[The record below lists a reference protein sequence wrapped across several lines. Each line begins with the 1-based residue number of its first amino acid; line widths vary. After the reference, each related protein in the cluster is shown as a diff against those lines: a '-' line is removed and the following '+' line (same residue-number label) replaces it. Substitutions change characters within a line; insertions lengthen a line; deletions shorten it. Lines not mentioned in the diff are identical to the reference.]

1 VIDVATRQSKLSFQL
16 KRFLAF
22 LKILVSK
29 KNSALGVGLIGFFL
43 FLAAAAPL
51 ITPYNALGVDPTAPL
66 FPLSAPSKAPTWL
79 RVLPGWLGGN
89 PTLSE
94 NMLVV
99 NNPMAPT
106 LAKDGGEW
114 NFEKAGDSVSDPYLV
129 ADVGIPE
136 GYSPPG
142 FTVGAKEG
150 SLAVKFS
157 RASGTSFQN
166 SSKIRLYVEFDY
178 PYLGPTGRFVG
189 NIALLVR
196 GSSYTNLT
204 SKFANGTLTYVET
217 KHLYAPVV
225 VRVFIGQVDGKE
237 WKLWPNPE
245 IDAVTGAKMGV
256 GQVNS
261 PLGFAKDPVTNQ
273 PWGINRPES
282 GVLVPGGWV
291 ISRGSAATK
300 GGHIDSESNNLVNPF
315 TEFGAQSIPDRIV
328 FTKPGGYIY
337 GVEITFLDQMD
348 NTRDVETTVFIDDFG
363 LFLFGTSFGLLGT
376 DHQGRDLFSQL
387 IYGTRIS
394 LYIGISVAVASVF
407 IGLAVGLAAGYL
419 GRIVDELLMRVSDL
433 LLVLPGLPL
442 LVVLMAVLGPSLEN
456 LMILLALLGWMG
468 FARMVRAQVLSI
480 KERPFVEA
488 AKAVGAGR
496 FHIIIN
502 HILPSVMSLVYI
514 SLATAV
520 PGAVTAEA
528 ALSWLGFYDPDRMSW
543 GRMLNGVFEGQ
554 AITNWWWIIPPGLF
568 ISLLAVSFILLGYAL
583 DEVLNPKLRMR
594 K

>member
-1 VIDVATRQSKLSFQL
+1 MIEVATRQSKLSFQIG
-16 KRFLAF
+16 RFWAF
-22 LKILVSK
+22 LKLLVSK
-29 KNSALGVGLIGFFL
+29 KNSAIGVSLVGFFVI
-43 FLAAAAPL
+43 LAVVAPL
-51 ITPYNALGVDPTAPL
+51 LTPYNALGVDPSAPL

-79 RVLPGWLGGN
+79 RLLPTWLGGD
-89 PTLSE
+89 PKLSE

-99 NNPMAPT
+99 KNPMSPT
-106 LAKDGGEW
+106 LVKDGGEW
-114 NFEKAGDSVSDPYLV
+114 NFEKTGAGVSDPYLE
-129 ADVGIPE
+129 ADVRVPE
-136 GYSPPG
+136 GYSPAG
-142 FTVGAKEG
+142 FRLGSIGG
-150 SLAVKFS
+150 SLAVKFN
-157 RASGTSFQN
+157 RASGASFQN
-166 SSKIRLYVEFDY
+166 GSKIRLYVEFDY

-196 GSSYTNLT
+196 GSSYTNRTLMPV
-204 SKFANGTLTYVET
+204 NGTLTYVDT
-217 KHLYAPVV
+217 RYLYTPVV
-225 VRVFIGQVDGKE
+225 VKVFLGPVDGKE
-237 WKLWPNPE
+237 WKLWPPPE
-245 IDAVTGAKMGV
+245 IDASMSAKLNF

-261 PLGFAKDPVTNQ
+261 PLGFAKDPVTKQ
-273 PWGINRPES
+273 PWGIDRPES

-291 ISRGSAATK
+291 ISRNSAAAK
-300 GGHIDSESNNLVNPF
+300 GGHIDSESNYIVNPF
-315 TEFGAQSIPDRIV
+315 TEFGTQGAPDRTV
-328 FTKPGGYIY
+328 FTKPGGYVF

-348 NTRDVETTVFIDDFG
+348 GTRDVETTVFIDDFG

-376 DHQGRDLFSQL
+376 DHQSRDLFSQL

-394 LYIGISVAVASVF
+394 LYIGILVAVASVA

-419 GRIVDELLMRVSDL
+419 GRIVDELLMRISDL

-456 LMILLALLGWMG
+456 LMILLVFLGWMG

-528 ALSWLGFYDPDRMSW
+528 ALSWLGFYDPYRMSW
-543 GRMLNGVFEGQ
+543 GRMLNGVFEAQ
-554 AITNWWWIIPPGLF
+554 AITNWWWVVPPGLF
-568 ISLLAVSFILLGYAL
+568 ISVLAVSFILLGYAL

>member
-1 VIDVATRQSKLSFQL
+1 MIEVAARQSKLAFQIG
-16 KRFLAF
+16 RFWEF
-22 LKILVSK
+22 LKLLVSK
-29 KNSALGVGLIGFFL
+29 KKSAFGVGLIVFFL
-43 FLAAAAPL
+43 ILATAAPL
-51 ITPYNALGVDPTAPL
+51 ITPYDALGADPATPL

-79 RVLPGWLGGN
+79 RSLPTWLGGN

-94 NMLVV
+94 NMFVIQ
-99 NNPMAPT
+99 NPMAPT

-114 NFEKAGDSVSDPYLV
+114 NFEKSGDGVSDPYV
-129 ADVGIPE
+129 VSDIGVPV
-136 GYSPPG
+136 GYSPLG
-142 FTVGAKEG
+142 FRHGSAGG

-157 RASGTSFQN
+157 RAGGTSFQN
-166 SSKIRLYVEFDY
+166 DSKIRLYVEFDY
-178 PYLGPTGRFVG
+178 PYLGPPGRFVG
-189 NIALLVR
+189 NVALLVR
-196 GSSYTNLT
+196 GSSYTKSEL
-204 SKFANGTLTYVET
+204 KIVNGTPTYVDT
-217 KHLYAPVV
+217 PYLYTPVV
-225 VRVFIGQVDGKE
+225 TRVFLGQVDGKE
-237 WKLWPNPE
+237 WKLWPTPE
-245 IDAVTGAKMGV
+245 IDVTMSKQLNF
-256 GQVNS
+256 GQVYA
-261 PLGFAKDPVTNQ
+261 PLGFAKDPITKQ

-291 ISRGSAATK
+291 ISRSSAATA
-300 GGHIDSESNNLVNPF
+300 GGHIDSESNDLVNPL
-315 TEFGAQSIPDRIV
+315 TEFGAASAPHRMV
-328 FTKPGGYIY
+328 FTKPGGYVY
-337 GVEITFLDQMD
+337 GIEITFLDQID
-348 NTRDVETTVFIDDFG
+348 NNRDVETTVYIDDIG

-376 DHQGRDLFSQL
+376 DQEGRDLFSQL

-394 LYIGISVAVASVF
+394 LYIGISVAVASVA

-419 GRIVDELLMRVSDL
+419 GRVVDEFLMRLSDL

-442 LVVLMAVLGPSLEN
+442 LIVLMAVLGPTLEN
-456 LMILLALLGWMG
+456 LMILLVFLGWMG
-468 FARMVRAQVLSI
+468 FARMVRSQVLSV

-528 ALSWLGFYDPDRMSW
+528 ALSWLGFYDPYRMSW
-543 GRMLNGVFEGQ
+543 GRMLNGVFEAR
-554 AITNWWWIIPPGLF
+554 AITNWWWVVPPGLF